1 MKKTFKIV
9 LVIFLVL
16 VVILSLTFLYTFL
29 LNKKNDEVR
38 SENKKKIDNK
48 IDKLEKEMKEEAKE
62 NYNNYIKTKENTIL
76 YKKENN
82 NYKKLGV
89 VSKDLEFT
97 LKPYDGST
105 YYELVEI
112 PYYIKYTSTE
122 KIENLSFKKVNYDK
136 YISFGEKLTLNKI
149 KLYDENDKLI
159 FDIEDSITSDVLMK
173 DGDKKFIKYH
183 NGLYYPKEE
192 NIIKTEKI
200 NSNEYSK
207 TMPVLNYHFFYE
219 DNDNRCKEIICLKKS
234 AFEKQIEYLS
244 NNDYYTVTMDE
255 FYKFITGKIRL
266 PEKSVLITVDD
277 GALGTDTILPEIM
290 EKYNKRATLFLITS
304 FFEREKFNSP
314 YVEVQSHGHDLH
326 NQGVCSGGQGGG
338 IKCLPKDKIQ
348 EDLKKSKEIIGED
361 VIAFAYPFYEYNNYA
376 IENLKEAGFKLA
388 FIGKNKSAVV
398 GTNPYLI
405 PRYSIVSTIT
415 MNDFIR
421 KIR

>member
-1 MKKTFKIV
+1 MKKMFKIAFIII
-9 LVIFLVL
+9 IFFI
-16 VVILSLTFLYTFL
+16 VVLSLTFLFTFL
-29 LNKKNDEVR
+29 INKKNDEKYIK
-38 SENKKKIDNK
+38 NKEDINNK
-48 IDKLEKEMKEEAKE
+48 IEKIEEEIKKDAKE
-62 NYNNYIKTKENTIL
+62 NYNNYIKTKENTAL

-82 NYKKLGV
+82 EYIEIGTIGE
-89 VSKDLEFT
+89 SLEFT
-97 LKPYDGST
+97 LKPYDDST

-112 PYYIKYTSTE
+112 PYYIKYNSAE
-122 KIENLSFKKVNYDK
+122 KIDNLSFKKVNYDK
-136 YISFGEKLTLNKI
+136 YISFGEKITLNKI
-149 KLYDENDKLI
+149 KLYDENDKLV
-159 FDIEDSITSDVLMK
+159 FDIEGTITSDVLMK
-173 DGDKKFIKYH
+173 DGTKKFIRYH

-192 NIIKTEKI
+192 NIEKTEKV
-200 NSNEYSK
+200 NSDVYAKS
-207 TMPVLNYHFFYE
+207 MPVLNYHFFYE
-219 DNDNRCKEIICLKKS
+219 DGDNRCKEIICLKKS
-234 AFEKQIEYLS
+234 TFEKQIEYLS

-338 IKCLPKDKIQ
+338 IKCLSKDKIQ
-348 EDLKKSKEIIGED
+348 EDLKKSKEIIGGD

-388 FIGKNKSAVV
+388 FVGKNQSAVV
-398 GTNPYLI
+398 GSNPYLI
-405 PRYSIVSTIT
+405 PRYSIVSTTT

-421 KIR
+421 KIK